1 MQYSTFFANNE
12 KFFFFT
18 CIFYSTVI
26 TTVCAHTI
34 QYFATAHWLKM
45 FFFTYSYFNL
55 YPIVIA
61 RNKFS
66 KYLMLI
72 LLVCTYILLF
82 YNNHFFFC
90 LPIVTIFSSYCTVS
104 IISIFFYHIKF
115 VIIIFLFYLFCLFI
129 FLFYLTTVLP
139 IIFIF
144 LRLTYKTSHH

>member
-1 MQYSTFFANNE
+1 MRNFSSSHA
-12 KFFFFT
+12 
-18 CIFYSTVI
+18 YSTVLWQL
-26 TTVCAHTI
+26 
-34 QYFATAHWLKM
+34 QYVLIRYSTSLQPTGWRC
-45 FFFTYSYFNL
+45 FFFPYSYFNL
-55 YPIVIA
+55 YLIVIA

-90 LPIVTIFSSYCTVS
+90 LPIVTIFSSYCTLS

>member
-1 MQYSTFFANNE
+1 MHILQYCDN
-12 KFFFFT
+12 
-18 CIFYSTVI
+18 YSMCSYDTVLRYSPLAED
-26 TTVCAHTI
+26 V
-34 QYFATAHWLKM
+34 

-82 YNNHFFFC
+82 YNNHFLF
-90 LPIVTIFSSYCTVS
+90 LPANRHHFLILLYIVYHQYL
-104 IISIFFYHIKF
+104 FYHIKF